1 MERSMNPGGE
11 ENILEIKKI
20 QRALISVSDKTGIIE
35 FAKKLSASGIEILST
50 GGTARTLREAGVTVK
65 SVDAHT
71 GHSEIMD
78 GRVKTLHPRIHGGI
92 LAVRDNPLHLKQMQE
107 NGISSIDLVVVNLYP
122 FVQTVSKPGVTIEE
136 AVENIDIGGP
146 AMVRSAA
153 KNHAHVAIVVDPAD
167 YGRILEEIK
176 SSGIVSLDLRKKL
189 AVKAYRHTAQYDTA
203 IGEYLSRV
211 YGC

>member
-1 MERSMNPGGE
+1 
-11 ENILEIKKI
+11 
-20 QRALISVSDKTGIIE
+20 
-35 FAKKLSASGIEILST
+35 
-50 GGTARTLREAGVTVK
+50 
-65 SVDAHT
+65 
-71 GHSEIMD
+71 
-78 GRVKTLHPRIHGGI
+78 
-92 LAVRDNPLHLKQMQE
+92 
-107 NGISSIDLVVVNLYP
+107 
-122 FVQTVSKPGVTIEE
+122 
-136 AVENIDIGGP
+136 VENIDIGGP